1 MVSRRDDQTNH
12 DPRVGAVQNA
22 VGKNPAPS
30 NYAAIAINA
39 RTIAK
44 RSIQQDHWSE
54 FG

>member
-1 MVSRRDDQTNH
+1 MIRQTTT
-12 DPRVGAVQNA
+12 PESAQFKTPLV
-22 VGKNPAPS
+22 KNPAPS